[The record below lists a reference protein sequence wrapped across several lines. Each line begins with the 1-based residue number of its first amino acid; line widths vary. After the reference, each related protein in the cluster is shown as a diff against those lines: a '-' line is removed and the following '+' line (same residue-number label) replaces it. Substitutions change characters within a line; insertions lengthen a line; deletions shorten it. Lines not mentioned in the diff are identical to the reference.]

1 MRELWIGLVEVRK
14 GPDSEFLQGKKGAF
28 TNVITWAST
37 AQEFREKAD
46 KLAESLKLFVVD
58 VEDVEPLSERQRR
71 FVIDAKLEDIADEAR
86 QNPEAILYSTFHT
99 YPRDDA

>member
-14 GPDSEFLQGKKGAF
+14 RPDSEFLEGKKGAF

-58 VEDVEPLSERQRR
+58 VEDVEPLSERQRK
-71 FVIDAKLEDIADEAR
+71 FAIDAELEDIADEAR
-86 QNPEAILYSTFHT
+86 QNAEAILYATFHT